1 MEMEEEHVLPLA
13 EIALSQDD
21 LAALDS
27 EFLAETDPLL
37 DPDAE
42 ARYAT
47 LRTAILT
54 WEAEVHG

>member
-1 MEMEEEHVLPLA
+1 MEMEEERFLPLA

-21 LAALDS
+21 LAALDP
-27 EFLAETDPLL
+27 ELLAATDPLM
-37 DPDAE
+37 DPDTE

-47 LRTAILT
+47 LRTAILS